1 MVKKE
6 RILKIQKL
14 LAKNEALV
22 TSNPADLFYLI
33 EMQIDLPFVITK
45 DNFYLL
51 VSPMLEGQF
60 RKVFKINNLIVA
72 ESNKTRFELLKKKI
86 KVEKVILEDAN
97 LSLKFY
103 NLVKNYF
110 KNLEVKS
117 VISQLRQIKDSS
129 EILYIKT
136 AIKITKNVLYET
148 KRFLNEGVSEIE
160 VKNFIIKKFL
170 EYNVEPSFKPI
181 VAFDEN
187 TSYPHHIPSN
197 KKLKTNSL
205 VLIDLGCKYKGY
217 CSDITRMFNVEKNK
231 EVFYL
236 YTKLKELQQQLLS
249 MCKPQVKVKDIDN
262 YAREFFNQLGIKDKY
277 LHSTGH
283 GIGIE
288 IHEPP
293 RIAIYDNTVLKQGMV
308 ITIEPGIYFE
318 GKFGLRIEDDVLIK
332 YKENEVLT
340 N

>member
-33 EMQIDLPFVITK
+33 EIQIDLPFVITK

-136 AIKITKNVLYET
+136 AIKITKNVFYET

-170 EYNVEPSFKPI
+170 EYNVEPSFEPI

-236 YTKLKELQQQLLS
+236 YTKLKELQQRLIS

-293 RIAIYDNTVLKQGMV
+293 RIAIHDNTVLKQGMV
-308 ITIEPGIYFE
+308 ITIEPGIYFV